1 MDVSYLSAWVTPTTV
16 NDLFQALITPRRDP
30 TRRGSAS
37 QPELRRE
44 TRPGSWLSR
53 IQSGKSW
60 LSPHWNLVEIMYF
73 MDFPLYQTY
82 IVHIILLYVFVDCKI
97 DMLNLVL
104 FEVSFASRTS
114 KESNES
120 HVRPAKCKTGAPKH
134 GCLENPKWCLTYG
147 PLNLKFGQQ
156 AFFFFKAGPFTIIIY
171 HQNENDLLSIAM
183 WEFSKM
189 MDPKKMSTLG
199 FRDPF
204 VAILLGKRS
213 IFGTYASTARRHCW
227 TPPRHKLSERSLRW
241 GWSSE
246 FHW

>member
-120 HVRPAKCKTGAPKH
+120 HVRPAKCKTGAPKQWMLRKPQMVPDLWS
-134 GCLENPKWCLTYG
+134 LESEIWPT
-147 PLNLKFGQQ
+147 
-156 AFFFFKAGPFTIIIY
+156 
-171 HQNENDLLSIAM
+171 S
-183 WEFSKM
+183 
-189 MDPKKMSTLG
+189 
-199 FRDPF
+199 
-204 VAILLGKRS
+204 ILLFQSRPIHHHHLSSKWKWL
-213 IFGTYASTARRHCW
+213 AVHCDVGVFQNDGSQKNVHI
-227 TPPRHKLSERSLRW
+227 RV
-241 GWSSE
+241 
-246 FHW
+246 